1 MRSISQKLGYSFK
14 DSSLLDLS
22 LTHKSSSASNNERL
36 EYLGDSLLNFII
48 AEEVFKR
55 FENLPEGKLTQ
66 FRASLVS
73 REMLN
78 DMGREIGL
86 EDYVKIGKGETFK
99 RNSILGNALEALIGA
114 IYLDGGFDEVS
125 KIVSLLFD
133 ERLSALSDSQ
143 DLKDSKSRLQEYLQ
157 TRGDDLPL
165 YEVTSEENKNE
176 VKRFKILCRLESLG
190 LTIEAEGNTR
200 KKAEIEAAER
210 MLELIELKN
219 D

>member
-55 FENLPEGKLTQ
+55 FESLPEGKLTQ

-99 RNSILGNALEALIGA
+99 RNSILGNAFEALIGA

-125 KIVSLLFD
+125 KIVSLLFE

-157 TRGDDLPL
+157 KRGDDLPL
-165 YEVTSEENKNE
+165 YEVTSEENENE
-176 VKRFKILCRLESLG
+176 VKKFKIICRLESLG
-190 LTIEAEGNTR
+190 LTLEAEGKTR

>member
-157 TRGDDLPL
+157 KRGDDLPL

>member
-1 MRSISQKLGYSFK
+1 MSSITQKLGYIFR
-14 DSSLLDLS
+14 DPSLLNLS
-22 LTHKSSSASNNERL
+22 LTHKSSSSVNNERL

-48 AEEVFKR
+48 ADEVFKR

-73 REMLN
+73 RELLN
-78 DMGREIGL
+78 EMGKEIGL
-86 EDYVKIGKGETFK
+86 EDCVKIGKGETTQG
-99 RNSILGNALEALIGA
+99 NSILGNTFEALIGA
-114 IYLDGGFDEVS
+114 IYLDGGFHEASKVVS
-125 KIVSLLFD
+125 TLFN

-143 DLKDSKSRLQEYLQ
+143 DLKDAKSRLQEHLQ
-157 TRGDDLPL
+157 KIGDDLPFYKL
-165 YEVTSEENKNE
+165 VGEENNNQ
-176 VKRFKILCRLESLG
+176 VKKFKIMCRLDGLG

-200 KKAEIEAAER
+200 KKAEIKAAEK